1 MSHFSSHTHSRPS
14 HISSLSFATL
24 THSQSHRWPKLS
36 LPVQALSLVGPSSVT
51 AGLFYSL
58 QNYIYIYIYI
68 VFSLRCLFHMNP
80 ICRVKVRGITWHHC
94 QVPKPSPIC
103 RAKVCFLFIFFFQN
117 SSISILLIHTIFV
130 PKPSPYIH

>member
-1 MSHFSSHTHSRPS
+1 MSHFSSHTHRRPS

-68 VFSLRCLFHMNP
+68 Y
-80 ICRVKVRGITWHHC
+80 
-94 QVPKPSPIC
+94 
-103 RAKVCFLFIFFFQN
+103 
-117 SSISILLIHTIFV
+117 ILYLV
-130 PKPSPYIH
+130 

>member
-1 MSHFSSHTHSRPS
+1 MSHFSSHTHRRPS

-58 QNYIYIYIYI
+58 QNYIYI

-80 ICRVKVRGITWHHC
+80 ICRVKVRGIT
-94 QVPKPSPIC
+94 
-103 RAKVCFLFIFFFQN
+103 
-117 SSISILLIHTIFV
+117 
-130 PKPSPYIH
+130 